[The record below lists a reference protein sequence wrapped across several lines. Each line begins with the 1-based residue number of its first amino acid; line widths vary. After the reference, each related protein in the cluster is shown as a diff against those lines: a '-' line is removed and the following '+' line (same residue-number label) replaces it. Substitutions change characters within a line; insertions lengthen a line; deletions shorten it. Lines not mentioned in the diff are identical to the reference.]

1 VIQQFFSQNIFISGR
16 CRMRAGFLIG
26 VMAALAVSGGSAA
39 LGTGSISAASSVAQ
53 TLTHGHKWAV
63 VLHGGAGVIE
73 RRSMSAETDAAYRAA
88 LKQSL
93 QAAADVLNK
102 GGSSVD
108 AIEAAIQLMEDNPLF
123 NAGKGA
129 VFTADGKNELDSA
142 VMEGATMKAGAV
154 AGVTRT
160 RHPISLA
167 RAVMEKSPHVM
178 LMGDGADRYAASVGL
193 EQVDPSYFFTERR
206 WQSLVKQLKKEG
218 APIPPRPQGAPAA
231 PAGGLAEI
239 EPPDAHKYGTVGVVA
254 LDRNGNIA
262 AGTSTGGTQA
272 KRWGRV
278 GDSPIIG
285 AGTYAS
291 NQSCAVSATGTG
303 EYFIRL
309 TVART
314 ICSLVQYKGMK
325 LQDAA
330 DEVVQK
336 ELGAIHGDGGVIAIT
351 PDGQLAWSFN
361 TPGMYR
367 GRVVEGGTV
376 EVQIY
381 ADEK

>member
-1 VIQQFFSQNIFISGR
+1 
-16 CRMRAGFLIG
+16 MRAGICAGL
-26 VMAALAVSGGSAA
+26 MAVVLLAGGSATMKTSPV
-39 LGTGSISAASSVAQ
+39 LAASKAPEAKHQ
-53 TLTHGHKWAV
+53 WAV

-73 RRSMSAETDAAYRAA
+73 RKSMSAATDAAYRAA
-88 LKQSL
+88 LKASI
-93 QAAADVLNK
+93 QAAADVLQG
-102 GGSSVD
+102 GGSAMD
-108 AIEAAIQLMEDNPLF
+108 AVEAAIKLMEDNPLF

-142 VMEGATMKAGAV
+142 VMDGGTMKAGAV

-160 RHPISLA
+160 RHPVSLA

-178 LMGDGADRYAASVGL
+178 LIGAGADEFAGSVGV

-206 WQSLVKQLKKEG
+206 WQSLVRQLKKEG
-218 APIPPRPQGAPAA
+218 LPIPSRPQGVPAA
-231 PAGGLAEI
+231 PKGGMADI

-254 LDRNGNIA
+254 LDRNGDIA

-314 ICSLVQYKGMK
+314 ICALVQYTGMK
-325 LQDAA
+325 LQAAA
-330 DEVVQK
+330 DEVVHK
-336 ELGAIHGDGGVIAIT
+336 ELEAIHGDGGVIAIT

-367 GRVVEGGTV
+367 ARVVEGGST
-376 EVQIY
+376 EVKIY